1 MRHLQRIVV
10 LAIGLGAAL
19 AARSARAQGLPAG
32 YAGSSECL
40 DCHKKDITHFTET
53 GHGKLFL
60 QHPRDSLEALGC
72 EACHGP
78 GKEHAESGGDVR
90 GALIAFG
97 KKQPAPVETQNAV
110 CLQCHEKTARLLW
123 EGSTHEMRNVACTK
137 CHTLMQTNS
146 ERGNLKLAT
155 VRETCGTCHTRQ
167 KNAAL
172 RASHMPLGENKL
184 ECTSCHNPHGSPNP
198 RLLLASST
206 NETCYSCHAEKRG
219 PFLWEHA
226 PVVENCAN
234 CHDPHGSNHEKMLK
248 VSRPRLCQQCHQGT
262 GHPQQPR
269 RVVTL
274 ANGAVTAVPSD
285 VQFLLNRQCSNCHFN
300 IHGSNH
306 PSGQAFTR

>member
-1 MRHLQRIVV
+1 M
-10 LAIGLGAAL
+10 
-19 AARSARAQGLPAG
+19 ARAQQQPHLADG
-32 YAGSSECL
+32 YAGSAECL
-40 DCHKKDITHFTET
+40 DCHKKQLTHFGET
-53 GHGKLFL
+53 QHGKLLL
-60 QHPRDSLEALGC
+60 QHPRNATEQLGC

-78 GKEHAESGGDVR
+78 GKAHAESGGEVR
-90 GALIAFG
+90 GGLITFGG
-97 KKQPAPVETQNAV
+97 KKPSSVETRNTT

-123 EGSTHEMRNVACTK
+123 EGSTHESRNVACTN
-137 CHTLMQTNS
+137 CHTLMQNNS
-146 ERGNLKLAT
+146 ERANLKFAT
-155 VRETCGTCHTRQ
+155 VIATCGTCHAKE
-167 KNAAL
+167 KNAAML
-172 RASHMPLGENKL
+172 ASHMPLGENKL

-198 RLLLASST
+198 SLLLASST

-248 VSRPRLCQQCHQGT
+248 LSRPRLCQQCHQGT

-269 RVVTL
+269 QVVT
-274 ANGAVTAVPSD
+274 TATGVVMPLPGD